1 MNKCNIQGN
10 PLYSDDIGKMCY
22 NAAKNWQIG
31 WYDDRKLELNP
42 KDRSSTW
49 GTIVRLVGIANYD
62 ARLFPSVSSLP
73 VVVKLETQTSN
84 DYFIAFNRAFGIN
97 SENDEADDEVT
108 IVQTGQNGLSYSQ
121 SWLKK
126 TLKEGEEYV
135 ISGLGASGTDL
146 IVRHTG
152 TTKNDDLWIA
162 NLWIG
167 TSQST
172 YDGTSLFN
180 IGNDIDK
187 EAYSLCQGDC
197 DRDSDCFGY
206 LRCFQRSG
214 FTSVPGCDGTGISG
228 NDYCYDAEPPTSSP
242 TPNPTSSPTDSP
254 STYIPSSSPSYE
266 VATHNFCTD
275 IFLRL
280 IYLFIF
286 FTHC

>member
-1 MNKCNIQGN
+1 MQGN

-49 GTIVRLVGIANYD
+49 GTIVRMVGIANYD
-62 ARLFPSVSSLP
+62 AQSFPSVSSLP
-73 VVVKLETQTSN
+73 VLVKLETQTSN

-121 SWLKK
+121 SWLRE

-146 IVRHTG
+146 IVSLTSI
-152 TTKNDDLWIA
+152 TKNEDLWIA

-172 YDGTSLFN
+172 
-180 IGNDIDK
+180 
-187 EAYSLCQGDC
+187 
-197 DRDSDCFGY
+197 
-206 LRCFQRSG
+206 
-214 FTSVPGCDGTGISG
+214 
-228 NDYCYDAEPPTSSP
+228 TSSP
-242 TPNPTSSPTDSP
+242 SASPIAASYPLEETQS
-254 STYIPSSSPSYE
+254 PSSSTNLPSASPVPQE
-266 VATHNFCTD
+266 PTCLLIKISIVILTIACRDEKTCWL
-275 IFLRL
+275 LR
-280 IYLFIF
+280 YW
-286 FTHC
+286 